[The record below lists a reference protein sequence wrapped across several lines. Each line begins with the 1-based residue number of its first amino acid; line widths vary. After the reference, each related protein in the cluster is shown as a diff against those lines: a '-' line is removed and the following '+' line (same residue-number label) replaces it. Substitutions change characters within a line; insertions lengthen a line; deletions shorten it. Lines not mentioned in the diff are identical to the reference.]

1 MKILIVGPFAGGS
14 LPVARALYSACIRL
28 GADIEFL
35 DFSGQSHDFIKARES
50 GSRSKLGLFM
60 IQVKI
65 RLLEKLQKSR
75 PDILLGVAQS
85 PLSDPGLL
93 RTIRSSGTLLAYW
106 FVEDYRV
113 FTYWRQIAPCFD
125 IFFTIQKGPLRQ
137 EMANMGL
144 SNYHYLPLA
153 FDPHLEMNATY
164 DFEEMVLSFM
174 GAPYPNRVHL
184 FRRLG
189 EYDLKIFGEG
199 WSTRS
204 VPGVVIGNR
213 RITHAEARSIYR
225 NTRINLNLHSSL
237 NKTAQGGG
245 FVNPRTFE
253 LAGLGCFQLVDTREL
268 MPQHFD
274 AGQEIVQFRDAKDL
288 VKKIEYF
295 IVHPEERKSIAQKSK
310 QRVLRQ
316 HLYEHRVQEMFAC
329 FQRI

>member
-14 LPVARALYSACIRL
+14 LPVALALYSACIRL
-28 GADIEFL
+28 GVAIEFL
-35 DFSGQSHDFIKARES
+35 DFSGQSDDFIKARES
-50 GSRSKLGLFM
+50 GSKSELGLFM

-65 RLLEKLQKSR
+65 RLLEKLQNSR

-85 PLSDPGLL
+85 PLSDPNLL
-93 RTIRSSGTLLAYW
+93 SAIGSSGVLLAYW

-113 FTYWRQIAPCFD
+113 FTYWRKIAPCFH
-125 IFFTIQKGPLRQ
+125 IFFTIQKGPFQR

-153 FDPHLEMNATY
+153 FDQHLEMNGTY
-164 DFEEMVLSFM
+164 DFEKMALSFM

-184 FRRLG
+184 FETLQKF
-189 EYDLKIFGEG
+189 DLKVFGEG
-199 WSTRS
+199 WSTQS

-213 RITHAEARSIYR
+213 RITAAEARSIYR

-237 NKTAQGGG
+237 NKTAMSGD

-268 MPQHFD
+268 MPEHFD
-274 AGQEIVQFRDAKDL
+274 AGEEIVQFRDEKDL
-288 VKKIEYF
+288 IEKISYF
-295 IVHPEERKSIAQKSK
+295 HTHAEAREAITEKSK
-310 QRVLRQ
+310 KRVFEQ
-316 HLYEHRVQEMFAC
+316 HLYEHRVLEMVDC